1 MFDHL
6 WNRNCYLRQGRIDL
20 MNLMN
25 WPTTVTWPMRVLAT
39 AVLIWH
45 MYPPLS
51 DSWMLLICK
60 FHLWCWSWDTLIRGL
75 RVITR
80 FWTVRIP
87 ERSKWI
93 HATCIIQTTIRW
105 IPYFSWLWTLICHDI
120 WVKGTWRVMIGNIM
134 FQRNSMKIPKA
145 MFKIPPE
152 LNTLLFT

>member
-1 MFDHL
+1 
-6 WNRNCYLRQGRIDL
+6 
-20 MNLMN
+20 MN
-25 WPTTVTWPMRVLAT
+25 WPTTVTWPMRLLAT

-120 WVKGTWRVMIGNIM
+120 WVKGTWRVMIGNIIC
-134 FQRNSMKIPKA
+134 FREIQWRFLKLCSRFPQNSIHYFLHKTPIKFLENRMCKWENS
-145 MFKIPPE
+145 F
-152 LNTLLFT
+152 